1 MLFRSGEETEY
12 KVTFNSEQIM
22 TVYDKHT
29 DEKIVSYY
37 VFIHFNNY
45 LHAVMEEK
53 FDENCMWEEYIVF
66 S

>member
-1 MLFRSGEETEY
+1 
-12 KVTFNSEQIM
+12 M